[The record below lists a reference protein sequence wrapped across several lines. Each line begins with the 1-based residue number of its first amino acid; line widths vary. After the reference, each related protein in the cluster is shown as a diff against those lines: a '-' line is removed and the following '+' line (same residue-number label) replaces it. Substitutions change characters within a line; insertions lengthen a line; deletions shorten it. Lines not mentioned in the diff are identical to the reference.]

1 MAAPN
6 WSELPCELLNLI
18 SQHFDIE
25 IDLIRFRSVCSNWR
39 SSSIPNHHTNIL
51 PFKFPLPN
59 YPFNFDSIINN
70 NINSFCYLSKRITFL
85 IKPPPQQQQQDQT
98 LIRPWLIRITQNSS
112 GKIKLFQPLL
122 SYNSPPISFHY
133 LFNFYKL
140 SVVHLGTDFIIDDA
154 DNKLHLYC
162 NYMYPEKVVSVTR
175 HGKKPMILGTSTS
188 SPKPVLFKCGDEN
201 WTVIPD
207 MFTCFGDISVFKG
220 RHYVVNK
227 FGRPIRIG
235 PDDLTVE
242 LVAEP
247 FVGGDIK
254 FLVEN
259 EGELLLV
266 DIYESFCFSI
276 EIFRLDVKEKKWV
289 NLSTSLGD
297 RVLFLGNGCSFS
309 ASASDLSVAKGNCV
323 IFMDDDCSLV
333 NKICNNASG
342 MYVFDLDQGH
352 VSPLSDYPDYLNL
365 FWPPPEWIV
374 KSYMRKPKKSMLSC
388 IERFLM

>member
-227 FGRPIRIG
+227 FGRTIRVG

-309 ASASDLSVAKGNCV
+309 ASASDLCVSKGNCV
-323 IFMDDDCSLV
+323 IFIDDAFLSFGF
-333 NKICNNASG
+333 NNFHYG
-342 MYVFDLDQGH
+342 NCVFHLDQRRLL
-352 VSPLSDYPDYLNL
+352 SLSDCLEYFNL
-365 FWPPPEWIV
+365 FRPSWGLIV
-374 KSYMRKPKKSMLSC
+374 KCCSYK
-388 IERFLM
+388 